1 MKITK
6 ILVPTDFSPY
16 AEAAMRYAL
25 DLAQDYSAELLLL
38 HVIPE
43 RDLRAIFD
51 YPLGFP
57 LEQVLHEYQ
66 DKAEQ
71 HCAQVAAQAQHQ
83 GIPVTPL
90 VSFGVPYEKIVQ
102 VAKDHHVDLLIIAT
116 HGRTGLSHAMLGSV
130 AERVVRLAPCPVVTI
145 KPTMHA
151 EER

>member
-6 ILVPTDFSPY
+6 ILVPTDFSSY
-16 AEAAMRYAL
+16 AETAMHYAL
-25 DLAQDYSAELLLL
+25 DLAQDYAAEVLLL

-66 DKAEQ
+66 DKVEQ
-71 HCAQVAAQAQHQ
+71 HCAQVAAQAQQQ
-83 GIPVTPL
+83 GTPVTPL
-90 VSFGVPYEKIVQ
+90 VSFGVPYEKIIQ
-102 VAKDHHVDLLIIAT
+102 AAKDHHVDLLIMAT
-116 HGRTGLSHAMLGSV
+116 HGRTGLSHAVLGSV

-145 KPTMHA
+145 KSTMYTA
-151 EER
+151 ER